1 MKNILTSL
9 AVVWS
14 LLWTMSCQHN
24 TTIDYTQYVD
34 PFIGTEGFG
43 HTFPGATTPMGMVQL
58 SPQTGNYAWK
68 YCSGYQYTDTL
79 VRGYAH
85 TQLNGTG
92 VGDLGD
98 VIILPFKEGKVD
110 NVFKVPFSKEKEVAS
125 PNYYSTL
132 LTRDDIQVELTT
144 SEHVGAH
151 RYTFNQAGDYKVLL
165 NINNTMTGSGN
176 KNTTQVLEA
185 KVNIE
190 DNNTISGFMHV
201 SRWVDRKLFFV
212 IELSKPFKST
222 AFAEGYKDRIMLMD
236 FPMEAGEQ
244 LEMKVGISTVNIK
257 GAKNNLKVEGH
268 HKSFDQMLTEGKN
281 KWNEY
286 LGRAEIEGT
295 DAQKITFYTSLY
307 HLFIQPN
314 NIADVDGQYRG
325 AKGKVA
331 TSPSKKYYS
340 TFSLWDTYRAAHP
353 LYTILAPEKDAE
365 FVASMLTHGEE
376 NGYLPIW
383 TLMGK
388 ENHCMIGNHSVAAI
402 VDAYHKGLLAGNERR
417 AYQLIKKSLT
427 TNSWH
432 KYDWEVYDQYGY
444 LPSDIFTIEAVSRTL
459 EATFD
464 DWCAATMAKDLGEM
478 DDYIFFTKR
487 SEYYKNLFDPST
499 GFFRGKNSD
508 STWVTPFDPLRNSHG
523 PSTGGDYTEGNAWHY
538 SWHILQSPEKLV
550 ELMGGKVAMAEKL
563 DALFTMDAPIDEHA
577 EDVTGLIGQYAH
589 GNEPSHH
596 VIYLYNYVDQP
607 QKAQQLIRQ
616 VMDTQ
621 YLNKPDGLSGND
633 DCGQMS
639 AWYVFSAMG
648 FYPVNP
654 ASGEF
659 NIGIPLHEKT
669 TLKLANNTLTI
680 KANNLSS
687 KNCYVKSVS
696 FNGELITDGK
706 IHYSQL
712 MNGGDLVFEM
722 EDENSLMALF

>member
-1 MKNILTSL
+1 MKNISTCLLLFIGSL
-9 AVVWS
+9 M
-14 LLWTMSCQHN
+14 LSCSQPSA
-24 TTIDYTQYVD
+24 TDYTQFVD

-43 HTFPGATTPMGMVQL
+43 HTFPGATTPMGMVQV

-98 VIILPFKEGKVD
+98 VILLPFKEGKVD

-125 PNYYSTL
+125 PNYYSTE
-132 LTRDDIQVELTT
+132 LTKDHIKVELT
-144 SEHVGAH
+144 SAEHVGMH
-151 RYTFNQAGDYKVLL
+151 RYSFEQAGDYKLLL
-165 NINNTMTGSGN
+165 NINNTMTGAGN
-176 KNTTQVLEA
+176 KNTTQVVDA
-185 KVNIE
+185 KINIE
-190 DNNTISGFMHV
+190 NNRTLTGFMHV
-201 SRWVDRKLFFV
+201 NRWIDRKLFFV
-212 IELSKPFKST
+212 IELSKPFTNTS
-222 AFAEGYKDRIMLMD
+222 FVEGYKDRIMLMD
-236 FPMEAGEQ
+236 FPMADAEE
-244 LEMKVGISTVNIK
+244 LEVKVGISTVNIK
-257 GAKNNLKVEGH
+257 GAKKNLLAEAKN
-268 HKSFDQMLTEGKN
+268 KTFDQLHQQGKD

-286 LGRAEIEGT
+286 LSRVEIEGT
-295 DAQKITFYTSLY
+295 KEQKVTFYTSLY

-331 TSPSKKYYS
+331 TAPSKKYYS

-353 LYTILAPEKDAE
+353 LYTILSPEKDTE
-365 FVASMLTHGEE
+365 FVESMLTHGEE

-402 VDAYHKGLLAGNERR
+402 VDAYHKGLLEGNERR
-417 AYQLIKKSLT
+417 AYQLIKQSLT
-427 TNSWH
+427 TNHWH
-432 KYDWEVYDQYGY
+432 KYDWQIYDKYGF
-444 LPSDIFTIEAVSRTL
+444 LPSDIFKKEAVSRTL

-478 DDYIFFTKR
+478 DDYVFFSKR
-487 SEYYKNLFDPST
+487 SEYYKNIFDEST

-508 STWVTPFDPLRNSHG
+508 SSWVTPFDPLRNSHG
-523 PSTGGDYTEGNAWHY
+523 PTTGGDYTEGNAWHY
-538 SWHILQSPEKLV
+538 SWHILQDPESLV
-550 ELMGGKVAMAEKL
+550 ELMGGKLEMAEKL
-563 DALFTMDAPIDEHA
+563 DALFTMDAPVDEHA
-577 EDVTGLIGQYAH
+577 ADVTGLIGQYAH

-616 VMDTQ
+616 VMATQ
-621 YLNKPDGLSGND
+621 YLNSPDGLSGND

-639 AWYVFSAMG
+639 AWYVFSALG

-659 NIGIPLHEKT
+659 NIGLPLYEKT
-669 TLKLANNTLTI
+669 SLKLGENTLTI
-680 KANNLSS
+680 KANNLSE
-687 KNCYVKSVS
+687 KNCYVKSVTY
-696 FNGELITDGK
+696 NGEPITDWK
-706 IHYSQL
+706 IAYSQI
-712 MNGGDLVFEM
+712 MNGGVLEFEM
-722 EDENSLMALF
+722 EGENSLMALF